1 MTGLVMDP
9 VPTPVE
15 LEPWGQLH
23 FILLCIGVLQ
33 TKFYCSRLKSM
44 ILAAKIRDKLSLHL
58 PAA

>member
-1 MTGLVMDP
+1 MDT

-23 FILLCIGVLQ
+23 FILLCIGMLQ

-58 PAA
+58 PAV